1 MSPDFLQKYIKIM
14 DDYLKVP
21 LYFIGTLPLSQM
33 VETTLSAES
42 IIKDLV
48 EYFERMKVPISNS
61 CFSCMDT
68 TNVNSG
74 EKKILKH
81 LLQHQVPRLVWKCG

>member
-33 VETTLSAES
+33 VETTLSAEN
-42 IIKDLV
+42 IIESSSRV
-48 EYFERMKVPISNS
+48 F
-61 CFSCMDT
+61 
-68 TNVNSG
+68 
-74 EKKILKH
+74 
-81 LLQHQVPRLVWKCG
+81 